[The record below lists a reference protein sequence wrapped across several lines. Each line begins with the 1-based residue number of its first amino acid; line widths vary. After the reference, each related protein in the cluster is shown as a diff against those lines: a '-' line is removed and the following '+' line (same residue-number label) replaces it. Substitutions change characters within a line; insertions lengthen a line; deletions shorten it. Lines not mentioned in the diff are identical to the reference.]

1 MGRKIKT
8 QIRFLNHAS
17 VLIKGKETCIL
28 TDPWYRGFAFNK
40 GWSLLYENSES
51 EIKDLLK
58 QISYIWISHEHPDHF
73 SVDFFNKFT
82 EEIKERKITILFQET
97 IDKRVVNYFNK
108 KNITIRELVE
118 NKKYNL
124 GGDFFITCFKFGF
137 YDSILYLESQGEKIL
152 NINDCSIK
160 SVTEARKIYS
170 VTKNVDV
177 LLTQFSIAAWKGGEN
192 NQNWRV
198 EAAREKISSIAFQI
212 KYFNPKTVIPFAS
225 YIYFSNHENFYLNT
239 SINKPSLVY
248 DNLKD
253 VSAKLI
259 FMKPGDVIGGAQ
271 EKFSN
276 NEAIKFWGKLID
288 EKIIGGCAIHF
299 STVEE
304 KRLIQS
310 FYSMCK
316 RIREKNNIYLMY
328 LIRYSNP
335 FEIFAPLQ
343 IEVYDLQ
350 TTFRIDILKPSIK
363 PTYDPPALR
372 MHSEAL
378 FFLFNNSFGFDT
390 LTVNSCFEEVGKNGF
405 YKAAKVL
412 AIENLNNIGIYFNLK
427 LFFNLNIIYKFIK
440 LLFKVKSHLRT

>member
-1 MGRKIKT
+1 MKTEIKF
-8 QIRFLNHAS
+8 INHAS
-17 VLIKGKETCIL
+17 VLIRNKKTSL
-28 TDPWYRGFAFNK
+28 LSDPWYNGFAFNK
-40 GWSLLYENSES
+40 GWSLLYENSER
-51 EIKDLLK
+51 EIKYLLK

-73 SVDFFNKFT
+73 SVEFFNKFT
-82 EEIKERKITILFQET
+82 KEIQKRNITVLFQET
-97 IDKRVVNYFNK
+97 TDKRVVNYFK
-108 KNITIRELVE
+108 SKNINIKELVA

-124 GGDFFITCFKFGF
+124 GNYFFVTCFKFGF
-137 YDSILYLESQGEKIL
+137 YDSILYIECEGEKIL
-152 NINDCSIK
+152 NLNDCALK
-160 SVTEARKIYS
+160 SASEINKIYD
-170 VTKNVDV
+170 VTKDIDV
-177 LLTQFSIAAWKGGEN
+177 LLTQFSIAAWKGGDN

-198 EAAREKISSIAFQI
+198 EAGREKISSIAFQI

-239 SINKPSLVY
+239 SINRPSLVY
-248 DNLKD
+248 DDLKG

-259 FMKPGDVIGGAQ
+259 FMKPGDVIGGAK

-276 NEAIKFWGKLID
+276 NEAIKFWEKLID
-288 EKIIGGCAIHF
+288 EKKIGGCAIHF

-310 FYSMCK
+310 FYSMCE
-316 RIREKNNIYLMY
+316 RIRKKNNIYLMY

-350 TTFRIDILKPSIK
+350 TTFRIDILKTSIK
-363 PTYDPPALR
+363 PTYNPPALR

-390 LTVNSCFEEVGKNGF
+390 LTVNSCFEEAHKNGF

-427 LFFNLNIIYKFIK
+427 IFLNLNTIYKFIK